1 MSLSMYA
8 ASAEVYGRML
18 RNLLTWLDK
27 AEAHA
32 RARGY
37 DSAQFLGMKLAADML
52 PLGSQVAI
60 ASDVARMGVARLGAV
75 EMAAWAGPS
84 DSFDALRA
92 RVRDAIAFIDGIS
105 PDQLAGGAA
114 REVILPQRQGDPLHF
129 TGKTFLQLWSLP
141 NFFFHVTTTYALLRH
156 AGVELGKTDYLGP
169 LA

>member
-75 EMAAWAGPS
+75 EMAAWTGPS
-84 DSFDALRA
+84 DSFDGLRA
-92 RVRDAIAFIDGIS
+92 RVREAIAFIDGIS
-105 PDQLAGGAA
+105 PDQLAGSAA